1 MGFLSRLAGLLTGGG
16 RDDRLLLQAIEH
28 AKNKHPE
35 RAIEIYDTL
44 LASRSTRGTVRARAL
59 FNRALAH
66 SSMKDDEKALV
77 DLEQLLTM
85 PDLPENVQNAAKAQ
99 VLRVRKRSQ

>member
-1 MGFLSRLAGLLTGGG
+1 
-16 RDDRLLLQAIEH
+16 
-28 AKNKHPE
+28 
-35 RAIEIYDTL
+35 
-44 LASRSTRGTVRARAL
+44 
-59 FNRALAH
+59 
-66 SSMKDDEKALV
+66 MKDDEKALV

>member
-1 MGFLSRLAGLLTGGG
+1 MGLLGRLAGLLTGGG
-16 RDDRLLLQAIEH
+16 RDDRLLLQAIEL
-28 AKNKHPE
+28 AKNKHPDK
-35 RAIEIYDTL
+35 AIPIYDSL
-44 LASRSTRGTVRARAL
+44 LAKTSTSDTVRARAL

>member
-1 MGFLSRLAGLLTGGG
+1 MGLLSRLAGLFSGSA
-16 RDDRLLLQAIEH
+16 RDDGLLLQAIEH
-28 AKNKHPE
+28 AKNKRPE
-35 RAIEIYDTL
+35 KAIAIYDSL
-44 LASRSTRGTVRARAL
+44 LARTSISGTVRARAL